1 MSYHIISCHI
11 ISYHIISYHIKRR
24 FCLCIQQ
31 YSYHVSLRSHA
42 GVERSRGIA
51 PFGGQDETQG
61 FCASH
66 GLHLGL
72 PGCPAAT
79 FRTTFFGQSS
89 GATGPVCRTIRKASW
104 PWAIDSSGRRLPWDV
119 CRLCHA
125 VLTLC
130 HAVRWPGQVRL
141 ISCWFDAAGLAA
153 LGKGERP
160 RCVLALVRCR
170 NLWSLWSW
178 NLGPNMKPWWW
189 TVSEFNLLQF
199 TCCFVFEFD
208 FCQGSW

>member
-1 MSYHIISCHI
+1 MISPLKCVSYRIISYHVISYHIMSYHIISYHI

-130 HAVRWPGQVRL
+130 HAVPCCAMAR
-141 ISCWFDAAGLAA
+141 AGEADL
-153 LGKGERP
+153 LLVWCCRP
-160 RCVLALVRCR
+160 C
-170 NLWSLWSW
+170 SSW
-178 NLGPNMKPWWW
+178 
-189 TVSEFNLLQF
+189 
-199 TCCFVFEFD
+199 
-208 FCQGSW
+208 